1 MRSQTI
7 STKLRQIAEQAS
19 CYPNMVFSTLAH
31 HMNTDFLEEAHAR
44 TRKKKSS
51 GVDKVTATQ
60 YGENLEENLQD
71 LYAQM
76 RSGKYKAPP
85 VKRVWIE
92 KEDKSQRPIGIPA
105 FEDKIVQRAVAMLL
119 GAVFTQDFYDFSYGF
134 IEGRSPH
141 QAIKVIWEQC
151 TYKKNNINW
160 ILDAD
165 VSGFFDNINHEFL
178 RSIIKERVN
187 DGGILRYIGKWLNA
201 GVQEG
206 SNLSYSDEGTP
217 QGGVISPLLANI
229 FLHHVLDDWFMKEV
243 KPRLKGQC
251 FLVRFADDCVP
262 RTLSIGPRLKSPF
275 GTPNNSRETS
285 IRESDGHDSACLKK
299 LEEFWGRVGGAV
311 RKMGV
316 CWSPETG
323 LQEQVLNHLE
333 LH

>member
-1 MRSQTI
+1 MDI
-7 STKLRQIAEQAS
+7 EFLR
-19 CYPNMVFSTLAH
+19 
-31 HMNTDFLEEAHAR
+31 EAHTR

-51 GVDKVTATQ
+51 GVDKVTAKEYT
-60 YGENLEENLQD
+60 ENLEENLQN
-71 LYAQM
+71 LYDRM

-92 KEDKSQRPIGIPA
+92 KEDKSQRPIGIPS

-119 GAVFTQDFYDFSYGF
+119 GAVYTQDFYDFSYGF

-151 TYKKNNINW
+151 TYKNNNNINW

-178 RSIIKERVN
+178 RNIIKERVN
-187 DGGILRYIGKWLNA
+187 DGGLLRYIGKWLNA

-206 SNLSYSDEGTP
+206 TTLSYSDEGTP

-251 FLVRFADDCVP
+251 FLVRFADDFV
-262 RTLSIGPRLKSPF
+262 IGFEKEEDARRMMSVLTKRFARFDLTIHPKKTKLIRF
-275 GTPNNSRETS
+275 GRPDEVL
-285 IRESDGHDSACLKK
+285 ESDDQNGTFDFLGEVAEGILGNQ
-299 LEEFWGRVGGAV
+299 EENMQKA
-311 RKMGV
+311 
-316 CWSPETG
+316 
-323 LQEQVLNHLE
+323 L
-333 LH
+333 